1 MATREIIKIGS
12 IGLVIEMGIFSSK
25 RKSDV
30 PRIRP
35 ESIAAG
41 FGIMVIQILNFS
53 ESQNGFKS
61 QQIRKIWAPVMAA
74 TTRAAGPSTEQI
86 LISYKS
92 NIGVVFPQ
100 VADAVELEIRE
111 KNENLYDPIP
121 LQWSAKLMSLK
132 NQVLEQGYKSAL
144 KQGQNSGSINKDLQ
158 MKILIAVFEEFSAE
172 CGLSLE
178 KEDATFIQ
186 LLSMAGAQHFD
197 DLWENLPLYGLDN
210 SHVFM
215 EIGSM
220 VISTSLVLYLMN
232 VSVSS

>member
-1 MATREIIKIGS
+1 MVIKENIKTVS
-12 IGLVIEMGIFSSK
+12 IGLMIEMGIFSSK
-25 RKSDV
+25 RRSDF
-30 PRIRP
+30 PIIRP

-41 FGIMVIQILNFS
+41 FGIMVIQVLNFS

-61 QQIRKIWAPVMAA
+61 QQIRRIWAPVMAA

-86 LISYKS
+86 LTSYKT
-92 NIGVVFPQ
+92 NIGVLFPQ

-111 KNENLYDPIP
+111 KNENLYDPISP
-121 LQWSAKLMSLK
+121 RWSAKLMSLK

-172 CGLSLE
+172 CGVTIE
-178 KEDATFIQ
+178 KDDATFIQ

-197 DLWENLPLYGLDN
+197 DLWENLPLYGLEN
-210 SHVFM
+210 SHIFM
-215 EIGSM
+215 EIGSI
-220 VISTSLVLYLMN
+220 VIATSLVLYLMN
-232 VSVSS
+232 VSVS

>member
-1 MATREIIKIGS
+1 MAIKESIKTVS
-12 IGLVIEMGIFSSK
+12 IGLVIKMGIFSSK

-30 PRIRP
+30 PIIRP

-53 ESQNGFKS
+53 ESQNDFKS
-61 QQIRKIWAPVMAA
+61 QQIRRIWAPVMAA

-86 LISYKS
+86 LTSYKT
-92 NIGVVFPQ
+92 NIGVLFPQ
-100 VADAVELEIRE
+100 VADAVELEIFE
-111 KNENLYDPIP
+111 KNENLYDPISP
-121 LQWSAKLMSLK
+121 HWSAKLMSLK

-172 CGLSLE
+172 CGITIE
-178 KEDATFIQ
+178 KEDVIFIQ

-197 DLWENLPLYGLDN
+197 DLWENMPFYGLDN
-210 SHVFM
+210 SHIFM
-215 EIGSM
+215 GVGSM
-220 VISTSLVLYLMN
+220 VIATSLVLYLIDG
-232 VSVSS
+232 SASS

>member
-1 MATREIIKIGS
+1 MVIKEINKIDS
-12 IGLVIEMGIFSSK
+12 IGLVTEVGIFSSK
-25 RKSDV
+25 RKADV

-41 FGIMVIQILNFS
+41 FGVMIIQILNFS

-61 QQIRKIWAPVMAA
+61 QQIRRIWAPVMAA

-86 LISYKS
+86 LTSYKS
-92 NIGVVFPQ
+92 NIGVLFPQ
-100 VADAVELEIRE
+100 VADAIEQEIRD

-121 LQWSAKLMSLK
+121 PQWSAKLMSLK

-158 MKILIAVFEEFSAE
+158 MKILIAVFEEFSVE
-172 CGLSLE
+172 CGITLK

-210 SHVFM
+210 SHIFM

-220 VISTSLVLYLMN
+220 VIATSLVLYRLN
-232 VSVSS
+232 GSISS